1 MAPQTL
7 RVMPVYVMQG
17 VQEGLQDLRT
27 DLVTAEHVA
36 EELKAMGLVTG
47 SLLAVHSLLD
57 LTPFKV
63 SQAAFPCKLRYRL
76 CTASC
81 HALPTFSCYACLHLP
96 CKSGQ
101 LHAWMGRLASYV
113 RWS

>member
-1 MAPQTL
+1 
-7 RVMPVYVMQG
+7 MQG

-27 DLVTAEHVA
+27 DLLTPEHVA

-63 SQAAFPCKLRYRL
+63 S
-76 CTASC
+76 
-81 HALPTFSCYACLHLP
+81 
-96 CKSGQ
+96 
-101 LHAWMGRLASYV
+101 
-113 RWS
+113 